1 MDSFEFNK
9 IAGSLLGTLLFVMA
23 LGIITDIPLARAK
36 LTKPGYDLPGA
47 TEEAAAPAPAAAAE
61 AAVPFPTLLASADP
75 KKGEALAKVCAACHS
90 FEKGVEKPTGPNL
103 IGVVGREMGSTGFGG
118 YSDTMKGMGKKWA
131 YDSLNTFLTNPKA
144 FVAGTKMGFAGE
156 KDPKKRAD
164 IVAYL
169 RSISP
174 DAPPLPN

>member
-9 IAGSLLGTLLFVMA
+9 IAGSVLGMLLFVMA
-23 LGIITDIPLARAK
+23 LGIITDIPFARAK
-36 LTKPGYDLPGA
+36 LAKPGYDLPGA
-47 TEEAAAPAPAAAAE
+47 TEEHAAAAPAAAE

-103 IGVVGREMGSTGFGG
+103 TGVVGREMGSTGFAG

-131 YDSLNTFLTNPKA
+131 YDSLNTFLTNPKG
-144 FVAGTKMGFAGE
+144 FVAGTKMGYAGE

-164 IVAYL
+164 LVAYL